1 MIFAS
6 PSRLPSPLGPSA
18 FAPVSALMPAGLP
31 PARRLASLALLGAMS
46 VLLSAC
52 ERHGAHDAGTSAAS
66 GAASV
71 SAPAPTAASAT
82 QPAPVAS
89 DALAASSAS
98 ASTSGLKRADLMHA
112 VFPHWHEGN
121 DPGARDVEVALPER
135 DDSGRIRRTA
145 GAAKTAAARI
155 EIAPREVIRLD
166 DTHAVMLTE
175 GVSVDDGG
183 VRDDSYASGAW
194 LGAYF
199 FRHDATGWVLEQRMD
214 GVDYLGVAG
223 TLGDT
228 SVARIGADEFGLI
241 VTGGGCWQGFCGTW
255 ASVYGIKPGHV
266 ATYASTIPTD
276 GNNLG
281 ASGDCDA
288 ALKAADT
295 AHGAASETDVIATT
309 GTGSPPSCF
318 DINGKLSLAT
328 AADGTSE
335 MRIHFDGAQT
345 SGSSDEPAVRTIHQT
360 AVYRLHDGKYVL
372 ATGHNPVPAF

>member
-6 PSRLPSPLGPSA
+6 PSRSPSPLGPSA
-18 FAPVSALMPAGLP
+18 FAPVSAVMPACP

-52 ERHGAHDAGTSAAS
+52 ERHGAHDAGTATAS

-71 SAPAPTAASAT
+71 SAPAPAAASAT
-82 QPAPVAS
+82 RPASTAS
-89 DALAASSAS
+89 DASSASSAS
-98 ASTSGLKRADLMHA
+98 ASTPGLKRADLMRA

-121 DPGARDVEVALPER
+121 DPGARDVEVELPER
-135 DDSGRIRRTA
+135 DDSGRIRRAA
-145 GAAKTAAARI
+145 GAARTAVTRI

-199 FRHDATGWVLEQRMD
+199 FRHDAAGWVLEQRMD

-241 VTGGGCWQGFCGTW
+241 VTGGGCWQGVCGTW

-295 AHGAASETDVIATT
+295 AHGAASETDVVATT
-309 GTGSPPSCF
+309 DAGGPPSCF

-345 SGSSDEPAVRTIHQT
+345 SGSGDEPAVRTIHQT
-360 AVYRLHDGKYVL
+360 AVYRLRDGKYVL
-372 ATGHNPVPAF
+372 VAGHDPVPAF

>member
-1 MIFAS
+1 MNAAC
-6 PSRLPSPLGPSA
+6 PPCPPSPLGPA
-18 FAPVSALMPAGLP
+18 FAPGAASP
-31 PARRLASLALLGAMS
+31 PACPQPVRRLAALALLGAMS

-52 ERHGAHDAGTSAAS
+52 ERQGAHDAGTPAAS
-66 GAASV
+66 GAAGM
-71 SAPAPTAASAT
+71 SAPASAAARVATADPGAAAASL
-82 QPAPVAS
+82 S
-89 DALAASSAS
+89 AAA
-98 ASTSGLKRADLMHA
+98 AGLGRADLMRA
-112 VFPHWHEGN
+112 VFPRWHEGN
-121 DPGARDVEVALPER
+121 DPGARDVEVELPER
-135 DDSGRIRRTA
+135 DDAGRIRRA
-145 GAAKTAAARI
+145 DGAAKTIAARV

-199 FRHDATGWVLEQRMD
+199 FRRDAAGWVLERRVD

-223 TLGDT
+223 TLGET
-228 SVARIGADEFGLI
+228 SVARIGAGEFGLV

-255 ASVYGIKPGHV
+255 ASVYGIRPGRI

-288 ALKAADT
+288 ALKAAEA
-295 AHGAASETDVIATT
+295 AHGAASETDLIATADA
-309 GTGSPPSCF
+309 GSPPSCF
-318 DINGKLSLAT
+318 DINGKLSLAA

-345 SGSSDEPAVRTIHQT
+345 SGPGDEPAVRLIHQT
-360 AVYRLHDGKYVL
+360 AVYRLRDGKYML
-372 ATGHNPVPAF
+372 ASGRNPVPAF

>member
-1 MIFAS
+1 M
-6 PSRLPSPLGPSA
+6 PSPPGPSA
-18 FAPVSALMPAGLP
+18 FAPLSALMPA
-31 PARRLASLALLGAMS
+31 RWLASLALLGAMS
-46 VLLSAC
+46 MLLSAC
-52 ERHGAHDAGTSAAS
+52 ERHGAHDAGPSTAS
-66 GAASV
+66 GAASSV
-71 SAPAPTAASAT
+71 SAPVPAAASAT
-82 QPAPVAS
+82 QPASAAS
-89 DALAASSAS
+89 DASPASSVS

-121 DPGARDVEVALPER
+121 DPGARVVEVELPER

-145 GAAKTAAARI
+145 GTAKTAMARI

-199 FRHDATGWVLEQRMD
+199 FRHDAAGWVLEQRMD

-228 SVARIGADEFGLI
+228 SVARIGAGEFGLI

-309 GTGSPPSCF
+309 DSGSPPSCF
-318 DINGKLSLAT
+318 DINGKLALAT

-345 SGSSDEPAVRTIHQT
+345 SGSGDEPAVRLIHQT
-360 AVYRLHDGKYVL
+360 AVYRLRDGKYVL
-372 ATGHNPVPAF
+372 ASGHNPVPAF